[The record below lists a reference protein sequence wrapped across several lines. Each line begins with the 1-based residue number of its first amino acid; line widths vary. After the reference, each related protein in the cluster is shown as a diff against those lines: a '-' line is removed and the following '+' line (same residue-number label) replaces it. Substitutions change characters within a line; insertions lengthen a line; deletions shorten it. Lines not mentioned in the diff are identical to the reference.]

1 MRSAGVLVA
10 FPLLFLGQTGNN
22 LDVINLNQMP
32 CPLEGVAKSQDV
44 KDLNRLKGRYHSP
57 VPSDIDRTVTLTS
70 LIAPGDDED
79 RFDVKSA
86 ATVVGFVLEVQVGG
100 TETCNC
106 KAKNPDERD
115 THIALTISE
124 MPTSTD
130 AKKQSVV
137 AEVTPRTRILHQQQT
152 NQNDW
157 TTPALKDSIQGKWV
171 EITGWLLFDFE
182 HVHQAE
188 NTNPGNGSN
197 WRATCWEIHPV
208 TSIKVLSGPP
218 GGAFQLAPSAVTAFQ
233 QSHAAH
239 VDSIPGRRQFVNG
252 RNAKLRSRFA
262 ADEHDD
268 DNH

>member
-1 MRSAGVLVA
+1 MRFAGVLVA
-10 FPLLFLGQTGNN
+10 LPLLFLGQTGNN
-22 LDVINLNQMP
+22 LDVITLNHVP
-32 CPLEGVAKSQDV
+32 CPLQGVAKGHDV
-44 KDLNRLKGRYHSP
+44 QELNRNKGRYHLP
-57 VPSDIDRTVTLTS
+57 VASDIDPTVTLTS
-70 LIAPGDDED
+70 LIAPGDDEE

-86 ATVVGFVLEVQVGG
+86 ATVVGFVLQVQVGG

-106 KAKNPDERD
+106 RATDPDERD
-115 THIALTISE
+115 THIALTISS
-124 MPTSTD
+124 MPMSPD

-137 AEVTPRTRILHQQQT
+137 AEVTPRTRILHQQQSH
-152 NQNDW
+152 QHDW
-157 TTPALKDSIQGKWV
+157 TTDSLKGSLEGNWV

-182 HVHQAE
+182 HVHEAE
-188 NTNPGNGSN
+188 NTNPGNVSN

-208 TSIKVLSGPP
+208 TSIKVLTGPP
-218 GGAFQLAPSAVTAFQ
+218 SGAFQLAPSVVSAFQ

-239 VDSIPGRRQFVNG
+239 IDSIPGRRQFVNN